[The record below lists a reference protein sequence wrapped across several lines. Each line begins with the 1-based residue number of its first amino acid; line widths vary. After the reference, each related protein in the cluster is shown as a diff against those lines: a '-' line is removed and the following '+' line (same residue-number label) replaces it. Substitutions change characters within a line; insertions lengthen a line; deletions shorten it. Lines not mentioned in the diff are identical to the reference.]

1 MMLKKRNIVQ
11 FILFFIVVFLAVTYA
26 LYINDWIPFKLL
38 SFGDLNPYGGWS
50 ALKSAFTAVD
60 YQLTGLS
67 RSIALTVS
75 ILVTTLFFGRFFCGF
90 ICPLGALQD
99 FFAFIGNKLNI
110 KKIKLNNERHEK
122 LLFIK
127 YFIFL
132 FAVVVS
138 IMGLGPII
146 SSYSPWLAFLD
157 ISMGFILTP
166 GLYILIG
173 LMISSLIIPR
183 LFCRYL
189 CPLGAFQSLINAFGF
204 FKVKSSDHCNG
215 CTNCLK
221 ECPMAIKK
229 PYASGEVSPE
239 CISCLNCVERK
250 CIRGDYSYTLNIL
263 NKKIK
268 PNQYIALALI
278 VFISIYFLIPFIHIT
293 SNTQGFLSFT
303 QLQEGR
309 YIGTGIGFGG
319 PIRVE
324 IVVDNE
330 RIKTIN
336 VLSHQESTGYYEEV
350 FKMKSRE
357 IIATQSL
364 NVDTLSGATA
374 SSRGYLSAIKSAIN
388 QSLEQE

>member
-1 MMLKKRNIVQ
+1 
-11 FILFFIVVFLAVTYA
+11 
-26 LYINDWIPFKLL
+26 
-38 SFGDLNPYGGWS
+38 
-50 ALKSAFTAVD
+50 
-60 YQLTGLS
+60 
-67 RSIALTVS
+67 
-75 ILVTTLFFGRFFCGF
+75 
-90 ICPLGALQD
+90 
-99 FFAFIGNKLNI
+99 
-110 KKIKLNNERHEK
+110 
-122 LLFIK
+122 
-127 YFIFL
+127 
-132 FAVVVS
+132 
-138 IMGLGPII
+138 
-146 SSYSPWLAFLD
+146 
-157 ISMGFILTP
+157 
-166 GLYILIG
+166 
-173 LMISSLIIPR
+173 
-183 LFCRYL
+183 
-189 CPLGAFQSLINAFGF
+189 
-204 FKVKSSDHCNG
+204 
-215 CTNCLK
+215 
-221 ECPMAIKK
+221 
-229 PYASGEVSPE
+229 
-239 CISCLNCVERK
+239 
-250 CIRGDYSYTLNIL
+250 L